1 MTVTSKRK
9 AWQAPDEIFP
19 TDYMK
24 DDQRSERAG
33 YPVYYSTLEG
43 CTAYICDLGDRL
55 EVNLPDG
62 HTVNIWI
69 DETVD
74 ITPDEILSA
83 AWFTFLDRWVRAR
96 ERFEGSRNAIT
107 EAREIKARKRLNA
120 IEDIIRGRKTEQ
132 ER

>member
-1 MTVTSKRK
+1 MK
-9 AWQAPDEIFP
+9 AQTIKEAWAMADEIFP
-19 TDYMK
+19 TDYIK

-69 DETVD
+69 DETVE
-74 ITPDEILSA
+74 ITPDEILNA

-96 ERFEGSRNAIT
+96 ERLAESRNVIT
-107 EAREIKARKRLNA
+107 EARELRARQRLNA
-120 IEDIIRGRKTEQ
+120 LEKIMRDNKGAET
-132 ER
+132 